1 MDWSCE
7 TEPEFVLSVPEPEA
21 SRKREIPFAG
31 IDCSLRSEV
40 LLPWLS
46 DGEPDLAGGVMLAET
61 LEV

>member
-1 MDWSCE
+1 M
-7 TEPEFVLSVPEPEA
+7 LSVPEPEA